1 MSTTDKKIKKPIIKK
16 TAVKAKKPLSPKVIK
31 VAKKIVATEEKV
43 QEIMK
48 DTTEIVHEVKEK
60 VKSAKKALT
69 YLYAVGKR
77 KTAAARVRLY
87 DDSRNGVEVNG
98 VDYTKYFPY
107 FEWQSAVIQ
116 PLEKLNLLGKYF
128 FSVKVLGGGKHA
140 QAEAVRHG
148 ISRTLLKLNEEY
160 KKTLRGEGLLTRDA
174 RRKERKKP
182 GLKRARRAPQ
192 WAKR

>member
-1 MSTTDKKIKKPIIKK
+1 MPTTDKKIKKPVVKK
-16 TAVKAKKPLSPKVIK
+16 TAVKAKKPLSPKVVK
-31 VAKKIVATEEKV
+31 VAKKIVAAEEKA
-43 QEIMK
+43 EKIME
-48 DTTEIVHEVKEK
+48 DTLEVVYEVREK
-60 VKSAKKALT
+60 VKSAKKTLA

-77 KTAAARVRLY
+77 KTATARVRLH
-87 DDSRNGVEVNG
+87 DDERNGIEVNG

-107 FEWQSAVIQ
+107 FEWQDAVIK

-160 KKTLRGEGLLTRDA
+160 KKTLRGEGFLTRDA
-174 RRKERKKP
+174 RKKERKKP